1 VILLLFRSVNI
12 HCSQKRLAIKD
23 SDAMKPE
30 TAHDILRA
38 HRRQQAAAQAD
49 TTDFVRFLVVN
60 SATGVVIGALFI
72 ATVLMLDA
80 GGIATLL
87 TASTTSLLPAALFV
101 AKSIAICATVVVLVA
116 MLATNARG

>member
-1 VILLLFRSVNI
+1 
-12 HCSQKRLAIKD
+12 
-23 SDAMKPE
+23 MKPE
-30 TAHDILRA
+30 TAHGILRA

-49 TTDFVRFLVVN
+49 TTDFTRFLVVN
-60 SATGVVIGALFI
+60 SATGVAIGALFI

-101 AKSIAICATVVVLVA
+101 VKSIAICATIVVLVA
-116 MLATNARG
+116 MLATNTRSRSSRH

>member
-1 VILLLFRSVNI
+1 
-12 HCSQKRLAIKD
+12 
-23 SDAMKPE
+23 MKPE

-49 TTDFVRFLVVN
+49 TTDFTRFLVVN

-87 TASTTSLLPAALFV
+87 TAAMTPLLPAALFV
-101 AKSIAICATVVVLVA
+101 VKSIAICATIVVLVA
-116 MLATNARG
+116 MLATNTRSRSSRH

>member
-1 VILLLFRSVNI
+1 
-12 HCSQKRLAIKD
+12 
-23 SDAMKPE
+23 MKPE

-49 TTDFVRFLVVN
+49 TTDFTRFLVVN
-60 SATGVVIGALFI
+60 SATGVFIGALFI

-101 AKSIAICATVVVLVA
+101 VKSIAICATIVVLVA
-116 MLATNARG
+116 MLATNTRSRSSRH

>member
-1 VILLLFRSVNI
+1 
-12 HCSQKRLAIKD
+12 
-23 SDAMKPE
+23 MKPE

-38 HRRQQAAAQAD
+38 HRRQQTAAQAD

-60 SATGVVIGALFI
+60 SATGVVIGTLFI

-101 AKSIAICATVVVLVA
+101 AKSVAICATIVVLVA
-116 MLATNARG
+116 MLATITRSRSGRQ

>member
-1 VILLLFRSVNI
+1 
-12 HCSQKRLAIKD
+12 
-23 SDAMKPE
+23 MKPE

-38 HRRQQAAAQAD
+38 HRRQQATAQLD
-49 TTDFVRFLVVN
+49 TSDFVRFLVVN
-60 SATGVVIGALFI
+60 SATGAVIGALFI
-72 ATVLMLDA
+72 ATILMLDA

-116 MLATNARG
+116 MLATNTRRSAGRP